1 MSSPIVATLAEQFG
15 ASEALIQRS
24 ADARAAALGSTAD
37 AVLSSWSGG
46 APPPIAAPAPVAV
59 PEAAPKPPAA
69 EPAPEP
75 VAPEPVDIEDDA
87 GVPEE
92 PASAP
97 PEPTPVEM
105 PGEPDPIPA
114 GSLGGL
120 LLGALVLFVVMF
132 VAAVVAPSSAGNA
145 EALDAVPTIE
155 LSDAALQGRD
165 VYLAEGCALC
175 HTQQVRPI
183 VTDAD
188 LGIVTLSESPL
199 IPGIQRIGPDL
210 AHAGSREPTDSPG
223 WLAGY
228 LDDPGAFRPD
238 SNHAS
243 YSYLSSQ
250 DLENLVAYLVES
262 K

>member
-1 MSSPIVATLAEQFG
+1 MSSQIVATLAEQFG
-15 ASEALIQRS
+15 ASEALVQRS

-37 AVLSSWSGG
+37 EVLSSWSGG
-46 APPPIAAPAPVAV
+46 APPPAAAPVPAPVPETAPEPPA
-59 PEAAPKPPAA
+59 PEA
-69 EPAPEP
+69 PAPEP
-75 VAPEPVDIEDDA
+75 AEIEEEPVI
-87 GVPEE
+87 PEE
-92 PASAP
+92 PAAVP
-97 PEPTPVEM
+97 PEPILVEL
-105 PGEPDPIPA
+105 PGEPDPIPV

-120 LLGALVLFVVMF
+120 LLGALILFAVMF
-132 VAAVVAPSSAGNA
+132 VAVVIAPSSAGNA
-145 EALDAVPTIE
+145 EALDAVQTIE

-199 IPGIQRIGPDL
+199 IPGYQRIGPDL
-210 AHAGSREPTDSPG
+210 THAGSRESTGSPG

-228 LDDPGAFRPD
+228 LDDPSAFRPD
-238 SNHAS
+238 GKHAS
-243 YSYLSSQ
+243 FSYLSSQ

>member
-46 APPPIAAPAPVAV
+46 EPPPVAAPAPVAV
-59 PEAAPKPPAA
+59 PEAAPEPPAP

-75 VAPEPVDIEDDA
+75 VEIEEEA
-87 GVPEE
+87 EAPEE

-97 PEPTPVEM
+97 PEPTPLAM
-105 PGEPDPIPA
+105 PGDPDPIPA

-120 LLGALVLFVVMF
+120 LLGALILFVVMF
-132 VAAVVAPSSAGNA
+132 VAVVVAPSSAGNA

-243 YSYLSSQ
+243 YSYLSSR

>member
-1 MSSPIVATLAEQFG
+1 MSSQIVATLAEQWG

-37 AVLSSWSGG
+37 AVLTSWSGG
-46 APPPIAAPAPVAV
+46 APPPAAAPPPV
-59 PEAAPKPPAA
+59 PETIPEPAAPEP
-69 EPAPEP
+69 PAPEP
-75 VAPEPVDIEDDA
+75 TPEPVVSAEEPA
-87 GVPEE
+87 APEE
-92 PASAP
+92 PVSVL
-97 PEPTPVEM
+97 PEPTPVEL
-105 PGEPDPIPA
+105 PRELDPVPA

-120 LLGALVLFVVMF
+120 SLAALILFAVMF
-132 VAAVVAPSSAGNA
+132 VAVVIAPSSASNA
-145 EALDAVPTIE
+145 EELDAVQTIE
-155 LSDAALQGRD
+155 LSDAALHGRD

-199 IPGIQRIGPDL
+199 IPGNQRIGPDL
-210 AHAGSREPTDSPG
+210 AHAGSRESTGSAG

-238 SNHAS
+238 GKHAS
-243 YSYLSSQ
+243 FSYLSSR